1 MKHTLETMIQL
12 IADKNYDTD
21 I

>member
-21 I
+21 L